1 MSMQT
6 VLILGAASDVGQ
18 ALAKQF
24 YSQGYQLLLA
34 ARKTDDIESYLNTW
48 PDKERTTCLT
58 FDACDF
64 SNHKNWV
71 NKLPKVPDITICVFG
86 YLGDQLKAMEEWNE
100 SERIIDTN
108 FSGVVSILNVIAGV
122 YAKRGSG
129 IIAGISSV
137 AGDRGRQSNYIYGSA
152 KAGFTAYLS
161 GLRNKM
167 FSLGVHVLTVKP
179 GFINTKMTAG
189 LNLPK
194 ALTASPDQVA
204 KRIFAGVRSRQNV
217 IYVLPIWFLIM
228 LIIRLIPEFVFK
240 RLKL

>member
-1 MSMQT
+1 MQT

-24 YSQGYQLLLA
+24 YSAGFQLVLA
-34 ARKTDDIESYLNTW
+34 ARNTADIESYLNTW
-48 PDKERTTCLT
+48 SDKGKITCIP

-64 SNHKNWV
+64 ANHKNWME
-71 NKLPKVPDITICVFG
+71 KLPTVPDITICVFG
-86 YLGDQLKAMEEWNE
+86 YLGDQAKAMEEWNE
-100 SERIIDTN
+100 SERIINTN
-108 FSGVVSILNVIAGV
+108 YSGAVSMLNVIGGV
-122 YAKRGSG
+122 YARRGSG
-129 IIAGISSV
+129 IIVGISSV

-167 FSLGVHVLTVKP
+167 LSHGVHVLTVKP

-189 LNLPK
+189 LKLPK

-204 KRIFAGVRSRQNV
+204 KRIYNGVHSRQNV

-228 LIIRLIPEFVFK
+228 LIIRLIPEFIFK

>member
-34 ARKTDDIESYLNTW
+34 ARKPIEIESYLNTW
-48 PDKERTTCLT
+48 PDKEKVIPIL

-64 SNHKNWV
+64 ANHKNWV
-71 NKLPKVPDITICVFG
+71 SNLPAVPDITICVFG
-86 YLGDQLKAMEEWNE
+86 YLGNQEKAMEDWNE

-108 FSGVVSILNVIAGV
+108 YSGAVSILNAVAGV

-167 FSLGVHVLTVKP
+167 LSYGVHVLTVKP
-179 GFINTKMTAG
+179 GFIETKMTAG
-189 LNLPK
+189 LKLPK

-204 KRIFAGVRSRQNV
+204 KRIYTGVTRRQNV
-217 IYVLPIWFLIM
+217 VYVLPIWFLIM
-228 LIIRLIPEFVFK
+228 LVIRHIPEFIFK

>member
-1 MSMQT
+1 MQK

-24 YSQGYQLLLA
+24 YSAGFQLVLA
-34 ARKTDDIESYLNTW
+34 ARKTADIESYLNTW
-48 PDKERTTCLT
+48 SDKKKITCIP

-64 SNHKNWV
+64 ANHKNWMD
-71 NKLPKVPDITICVFG
+71 KLPTVPDITICVFG
-86 YLGDQLKAMEEWNE
+86 YLGDQAKAMEEWNE

-108 FSGVVSILNVIAGV
+108 YSGAVSILNVIAGV

-167 FSLGVHVLTVKP
+167 LSHGVHVLTVKP
-179 GFINTKMTAG
+179 GFIDTKMTAG
-189 LNLPK
+189 LKLPK

-204 KRIFAGVRSRQNV
+204 KRIYNGVRSRQNV

-228 LIIRLIPEFVFK
+228 LIIRLIPEFIFK

>member
-24 YSQGYQLLLA
+24 YSAGFQLVLA
-34 ARKTDDIESYLNTW
+34 ARKTGDIESYLSTW
-48 PDKERTTCLT
+48 PNKEKITCVS

-64 SNHKNWV
+64 ANHKNWV
-71 NKLPKVPDITICVFG
+71 GKLPTVPDITICVFG
-86 YLGDQLKAMEEWNE
+86 YLGDQEKAMEEWNE
-100 SERIIDTN
+100 SQRIIDTN
-108 FSGVVSILNVIAGV
+108 YSGAVSILNVIAGI

-167 FSLGVHVLTVKP
+167 LRHGVHVLTIKP
-179 GFINTKMTAG
+179 GFIATKMTAG
-189 LNLPK
+189 LKLPK

-204 KRIFAGVRSRQNV
+204 KRIYNGVRSRQNV

-228 LIIRLIPEFVFK
+228 FVIRHIPEFIFK

>member
-1 MSMQT
+1 MQT
-6 VLILGAASDVGQ
+6 VLILGAASDVGE

-34 ARKTDDIESYLNTW
+34 ARKTDDIERYLSAW
-48 PDKERTTCLT
+48 PDKAKTTCIP

-64 SNHKNWV
+64 DNHKKWV
-71 NKLPKVPDITICVFG
+71 SKLPIVPDVTICVFG
-86 YLGDQLKAMEEWNE
+86 YLGDQQKAMEEWNE

-108 FSGVVSILNVIAGV
+108 FSGAVSILNVMSGM
-122 YAKRGSG
+122 YASRGSG

-161 GLRNKM
+161 GLRNRM
-167 FSLGVHVLTVKP
+167 LSHGVHVLTVKP

-204 KRIFAGVRSRQNV
+204 KRIFKGVRSRQNV
-217 IYVLPIWFLIM
+217 MYVLPIWFLIM
-228 LIIRLIPEFVFK
+228 LIIRLIPEFIFK